1 MKIAVL
7 IKSVPDTA
15 SVLKLEGNNTFV
27 MTDEL
32 EHIVNPYDEFALE
45 EAVRLKEAFGGEVT
59 VVSMGNEQV
68 VKSIRHA
75 LAVGADS
82 AIWVRVSG
90 PIRFTS
96 RSTAKILASVIRRL
110 KPDVIFAGK
119 QAVDDDSAQIPERV
133 AELLALPHVSAV
145 TRFSLKGQKVTVD
158 RQVEGGYYT
167 IETTLP
173 ALFTTEKGL
182 NVPRYPKL
190 PDILK
195 AKRKMVEEL
204 APEDL
209 NFQPCDLDPGVEI
222 SSMALQKQTR
232 SSKLLDGVPHEQ
244 VGQLIPVLMSEGI
257 L

>member
-32 EHIVNPYDEFALE
+32 EHIMNPYDEFALE

-59 VVSMGNEQV
+59 VVSMGNEQA

-82 AIWVRVSG
+82 AIWVRISG

-96 RSTAKILASVIRRL
+96 RSTAKILASVVRRL
-110 KPDVIFAGK
+110 KPDAIFAGK
-119 QAVDDDSAQIPERV
+119 QAVDDDAAQIPERV

-145 TRFSLKGQKVTVD
+145 TRFSLNGQKVTVD

-195 AKRKMVEEL
+195 AKRKVVEEL

-209 NFQPCDLDPGVEI
+209 NLQSCDLEPGVEI

-232 SSKLLDGVPHEQ
+232 SSKLLEGIPHEQ
-244 VGQLIPVLMSEGI
+244 VGQLIPVLMSEGM